1 MLKEQENIQ
10 SYSRLLR
17 SALDAKLNTD
27 DSSFSNSIGL
37 KLTKNS
43 LIVWLNEPSESI
55 LNVDFKDKIEQI
67 ASSILYPQFVVQHK
81 AGLTLIQSKQ
91 NLKNYCHFSKNQ
103 GLNKSH
109 LNSK

>member
-67 ASSILYPQFVVQHK
+67 ASSILYPQFVVKHK
-81 AGLTLIQSKQ
+81 AGLTLIPRLNEPPESARG
-91 NLKNYCHFSKNQ
+91 LKF
-103 GLNKSH
+103 GLHYGIYKR
-109 LNSK
+109 L